1 METLIIT
8 SIGKLPRE
16 TITYYELTYG
26 VMINDC
32 GCCGYEVSG
41 EQDRLRQCDAS
52 RARRLL
58 NVK

>member
-41 EQDRLRQCDAS
+41 EQDCVSAMLQELAGY
-52 RARRLL
+52 
-58 NVK
+58 